1 MTLKDLLPYMDYHTV
16 SIYEKTKKG
25 KSFVG
30 DIYLK
35 DYEMFVNE
43 KLLRSEVVSILD
55 RQITIDAKWRV
66 QGQSGLDTA
75 TPLDI
80 EKLKCA
86 MVNVKV
92 LCKASKY
99 YSKKS
104 DKDIA
109 MIERLVNKEIEKVE
123 NGRD

>member
-1 MTLKDLLPYMDYHTV
+1 MTLQDLLPYMDYHTV
-16 SIYEKTKKG
+16 SIYADTKKG
-25 KSFVG
+25 RIFIG

-43 KLLRSEVVSILD
+43 NILQSEVVAILD
-55 RQITIDAKWRV
+55 GEITIDAKWRA

-75 TPLDI
+75 NNSDI

-86 MVNVKV
+86 MVNLKV

-109 MIERLVNKEIEKVE
+109 MIETLVNKEIEKVE

>member
-1 MTLKDLLPYMDYHTV
+1 MILKDLLPCMDYHSV
-16 SIYEKTKKG
+16 SIYADTKKG
-25 KSFVG
+25 RIFIG

-35 DYEMFVNE
+35 DYKMFVNE
-43 KLLRSEVVSILD
+43 NILQSEVVAILD
-55 RQITIDAKWRV
+55 GEITIDDKWRA
-66 QGQSGLDTA
+66 QGQSGLDTE
-75 TPLDI
+75 THSDI

-86 MVNVKV
+86 MVNLKV

>member
-1 MTLKDLLPYMDYHTV
+1 MILKDLLPCMDYHSV
-16 SIYEKTKKG
+16 SIYADTKKG
-25 KSFVG
+25 RIFIG
-30 DIYLK
+30 DIYLNNYK
-35 DYEMFVNE
+35 TFVNE
-43 KLLRSEVVSILD
+43 NILQSEVVSILD
-55 RQITIDAKWRV
+55 GEITIDIKQRV
-66 QGQSGLDTA
+66 QSQSGLDTE
-75 TPLDI
+75 THSDI

-92 LCKASKY
+92 LCKESKY